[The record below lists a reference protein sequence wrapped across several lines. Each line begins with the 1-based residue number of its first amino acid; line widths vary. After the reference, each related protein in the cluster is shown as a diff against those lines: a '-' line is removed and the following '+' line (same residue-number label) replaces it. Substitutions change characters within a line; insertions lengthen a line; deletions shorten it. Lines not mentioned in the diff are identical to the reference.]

1 MDTAKSTKCTLG
13 WHRWHVMAEE
23 SMLVRICTD
32 CGRRRYHGPLPG
44 TKSFHVTSWGLNY
57 TGGGGFGGDGG

>member
-1 MDTAKSTKCTLG
+1 MDTAKSTKCTIG
-13 WHRWHVMAEE
+13 WHRWHVAAEE
-23 SMLVRICTD
+23 HMMVRTCTD

-44 TKSFHVTSWGLNY
+44 TKGSTVPNWGLNY

>member
-1 MDTAKSTKCTLG
+1 MGSRRGLRCVVG
-13 WHRWHVMAEE
+13 WHRWNVVAEE
-23 SMLVRICTD
+23 SMQVRICSD

-44 TKSFHVTSWGLNY
+44 AEKAPGTNWGLNY